1 MPTRMPSRNGTLHPQ
16 EMTASGER
24 VELRRRRAAPLER
37 PHAKPR
43 QEPLLEYAREVLKD
57 RTMPTINA
65 RSRRIASFGL
75 PRPHVTVGETHA
87 RCASGVLLLSSALLI
102 WSAAF

>member
-43 QEPLLEYAREVLKD
+43 QEPLLKYAREVLKD
-57 RTMPTINA
+57 RTMQTEG
-65 RSRRIASFGL
+65 RYERL
-75 PRPHVTVGETHA
+75 PVFATDRVRPA
-87 RCASGVLLLSSALLI
+87 D
-102 WSAAF
+102 

>member
-1 MPTRMPSRNGTLHPQ
+1 MQ
-16 EMTASGER
+16 
-24 VELRRRRAAPLER
+24 
-37 PHAKPR
+37 
-43 QEPLLEYAREVLKD
+43 
-57 RTMPTINA
+57 TINV